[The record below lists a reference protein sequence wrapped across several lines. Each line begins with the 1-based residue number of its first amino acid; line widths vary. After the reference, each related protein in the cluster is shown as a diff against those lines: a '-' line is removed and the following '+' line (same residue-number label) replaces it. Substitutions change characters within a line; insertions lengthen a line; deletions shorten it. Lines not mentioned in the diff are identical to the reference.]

1 MAGALL
7 GADRSA
13 SNWQLL
19 LEGGGI
25 LLTEDTAAKTLV
37 EGLNEKESEAGI
49 TLSIDPSTAY
59 ATIFAPMNKNF
70 CTRFDQAIT
79 ELAPN
84 FLDSNDEPFAG
95 DLEVLANLVGDEH
108 VVTYQ
113 SDGSPLEPYKV
124 SISSAYITQRF
135 AMLNLFV
142 TPAMDI
148 YSMPCIVKSAKVIL
162 PTEKY
167 MEDQDGT
174 WSSQDVTIATMSND
188 VVTVVSDGVCEFE
201 FEGTDPTNSGT
212 ITAYCLL
219 EPDVNVVKNCA
230 AVRKYPSAIDTGYGV
245 TITMSS
251 QGILTINGTMN
262 QNAEFTVCPHGEGTG
277 VNVGY
282 NWTFYNS
289 DQINGNLLLW
299 CEEISGSCIVS
310 SGRVYVDFCSRNPSS
325 ARATVSEYQ
334 LELYNSLQIAQHTHA
349 KIIHNE
355 NTSIIAIR
363 IFASL
368 GTVFNNYQIKIGLK
382 KYPADGKVYDFGLL
396 DSYMYVPLN
405 GYSTDP
411 DANYPTTRLC
421 DGSFCVANLPES
433 YASLYRL
440 SHSWVSNNNG
450 PSQLLTGDTL
460 TEVGKAYRFTLQIIE
475 GNNTTTHL
483 YNDAPAYFNL
493 YYADATIAASIN
505 AANENLFHDGIAS
518 TTFISEKVVDFLGL
532 ATIVGTHRANGYQR
546 LAFKLE
552 EINID
557 DLDLESLTLYTDS
570 KIVNQQDIKVVYE
583 PAAITGSPIASAL
596 TWSSSNDEIATVD
609 ENGHITIHA
618 DGECTFTATSVKT
631 PSVSGSVTAMCYYA
645 QDDNMVANLVKI
657 SQATYSQGGLT
668 IKHNA
673 DGTITFNG
681 TTTNNNTVY
690 YRNVIWPLGN
700 SKTVWNVFFP
710 RQGIDG
716 EWLLWWEY
724 ISGSIEGTSTFTGG
738 SVMHELYV
746 INTAG
751 VECLK
756 IQAKY
761 TSPDD
766 TDREKYCKS
775 MTNNYGIRLVSWGFQ
790 MAKGTKFNNYTVR
803 VGIKKFANLDYHGG
817 VLEEF
822 LPALTG
828 YKKFAANKT
837 TIWTR
842 FPDGSIGGYLDE
854 STTAFPTAS
863 GYVRLTEELAYAN
876 NISGILTDDK
886 IGIAGHNYKLNVNLI
901 KFKYDRIAATELK
914 FGVAYADGTP
924 AGEITII
931 DPATFVS
938 SGTNIDLSGTTYST
952 IFQAAEQ
959 LDCAYQYFNQLKVK
973 GKEEYFAI
981 SLSDLDTM
989 IVAYGQIITVTENDT
1004 IPEDITV
1011 NYGGKLNVSSGV
1023 TLPSVTEN
1031 GGYVHIN
1038 QATVTFVPN
1047 TITDLKITGKNS
1059 ATLHSGT
1066 VLESSI
1072 INGYSAFVD
1081 VSSGGFASD
1090 IAITSGGRMY
1100 VYENGEVSNVE
1111 INNGVCTVRGLA
1123 SASDV
1128 TLNSGANLIVF
1139 NYGTVSNVV
1148 VNPGASLTGDHGSY
1162 YSITENGGYFNLLDN
1177 QNIATSVIVPNHVS
1191 GVSTNKYTAHSGT
1204 TLTDITGSDGYV
1216 YNSGIVNSTTLHY
1229 TNELTVSSGGTALN
1243 IVENGGSFWPE
1254 EGTVYTIVSNTI
1266 TGSIGSNCWNGI
1278 TVHSNTVVSDATI
1291 VNDYLDIYSGGI
1303 GSNIILENYGEAFVS
1318 SGGSVTNISAVD
1330 GTGEVYIEPGGYVSN
1345 IRLSSGGYVEVSSG
1359 GTALDVEN
1367 VPFTGLVF
1375 SHAGASVTYDNDL
1388 TGVYSGISGQVAE
1401 HADAMYTVTIDNRLE
1416 IYSGGTVNIAVLRA
1430 NSAYVAIN
1438 SGGIASG
1445 LRISGTGDIKI
1456 MAGGIAFNTEVT
1468 NGVLTVIEGGEARGI
1483 NITASNGNFGRALIV
1498 SSGAKIVSP
1507 ISAGNNARILI
1518 RSGAIINYDLQ
1529 GITPTAS
1536 ARINC
1541 SGLFD
1546 TDASPVFNAF
1556 ITSNNV
1562 NGTYKLAIPAS
1573 TFEQYPVNVYKD
1585 GISAGII
1592 TLEDSLIANDKE
1604 FSLSVSGNTLMLTQ
1618 ATYIPPVS
1626 GTIVNAGETLTV
1638 LPYEK
1643 YFDTTINGGTMFVSS
1658 EGKASSVI
1666 VNRGGKLVIPSGAI
1680 VSSIIE
1686 NGGNVVVSGGSAT
1699 FESSTISGITLTSL
1713 ASGYNNETTIHSGN
1727 TAIDVIVA
1735 DIATLNIRNSG
1746 IASNVTVNKGGS
1758 MIIDTSA
1765 TATSI
1770 VENGGRVI
1778 VSNGANVIFTPNV
1791 CSGSGGEIWNAT
1803 AHSGTSIVDVMENW
1817 GNLDVYSGGYAS
1829 NIVVSHGNLYIY
1841 DKGLV
1846 DKISF
1851 EAYGG
1856 VSVCSGG
1863 TALNIDQPTL
1873 KYLDI
1878 RVFEGGCVSNVNV
1891 NAKPGWGYFDVQSG
1905 GTLTGI
1911 IKTPS
1916 KAFAISS
1923 GGIIKLDL
1931 TEKEPG
1937 NTPLISPMS
1946 NITGYPSYTLVLND
1960 NQSSG
1965 TYNLADG
1972 LTSEGF
1978 SDMIYIQNT
1987 SGNNVGSLGMNIDYD
2002 SNGRRHYLTASEG
2015 ALTMGIGEWDLI
2027 IDNNSKVGVSGS
2039 YGNVLVKYGDLS
2051 CYAGTTI
2058 DNLQVMYR
2066 GYVTANNRQ
2075 FTISNCTEHGGDIET
2090 DKVMPYI
2097 KQLHPN
2103 HVSGISMIL
2112 SKSIQVHSGTTITD
2126 LVGPTSANSGY
2137 VRIYSG
2143 GTLIHPAI
2151 QGMRNGGFQ
2160 VFSGGVVI
2168 SPTWTSNYKNYD
2180 AIQLLSGATALAVN
2194 WDDRGKMVISSGAY
2208 VEWVGIEAIPVSD
2221 TQVIS
2226 TADTSAFDYLVMN
2239 TGSLT
2244 LANGG
2249 AVNNV
2254 EVMSNGAL
2262 IVESGASVTKIN
2274 NAGKLTISSGASINN
2289 PYISSG
2295 GTVWINGTAT
2305 SVTKQDNKDTVIYIS
2320 SGGLMTADGNLFK
2333 GSMYVS
2339 SGGSLAGGYFGTV
2352 RLSISAG
2359 ATVSNIGL
2367 GNAPYLYLHISPD
2380 TYVNC
2385 SSGQQSIQ
2393 TSNGY
2398 ISGYVCNVST
2408 YLYMSSGGTAVD
2420 TTIDSNG
2427 TMTIYSGGTGSEIT
2441 LSSGGTLVVYSGGT
2455 TADINNLGGVII
2467 GYLSSGEKAIVTSP
2481 VDTKYHI
2488 ASGGGLT
2495 VMNGGV
2501 VSDTTI
2507 NLGSIYV
2514 SSGGVANNTV
2524 INGGLMYVYSG
2535 TVTSVSVS
2543 PVSSGY
2549 VVNGATIQVDGGVAN
2564 NVLVSSACGMYV
2576 YYGGVVNSTTIYS
2589 GGTCRVSSNGSVNNA
2604 VVYGGMYVSSGC
2616 TLSNVTVSSGGYLYV
2631 SSGGTALN
2639 VTYTPT
2645 EGYITVLDGGYI
2657 TYNADVEYIGIYY
2670 GSNGVLQSHTNSM
2683 SDKNVTKQIVMEV
2696 FNSGIATNTKVSSG
2710 GSVKI
2715 SSGGIISN
2723 TTINTYGR
2731 VFVSSGG
2738 TANIVNV
2745 NSGGSIIVNS
2755 GGTATSISAA
2765 NVSASLRFTIDTSTY
2780 VTWSRSGS
2788 SFTFVNG
2795 SCANCVLEGSD
2806 YLAILSNCTVDN
2818 ISIKSCASASI
2829 SSGGF
2834 AGTIQLNNASNW
2846 IYVNNGATVNS
2857 IIISSGS
2864 GTVSEGGVVSTF
2876 TQLSGSFGVSGI
2888 VSDAIIHA
2896 GSMVVYSGGTA
2907 LNIKENGGAVYT
2919 QSGAVA
2925 VFNSHTFSNVTIR
2938 ASATIHPNT
2947 VAQNI
2952 IIASAGRVYIYS
2964 GGIVENATVE
2974 LQGSTLVSSGGTAT
2988 IKENGGYVWVDD
3000 EASATFIPNTISGLV
3015 FSTNWMYTSMATIHS
3030 GTVANDIKIVSGFNV
3045 KVYPGGICSNVL
3057 LSNCVFEISSGGTAF
3072 NVDYNPMDNTN
3083 ILAHEGAYVT
3093 YVSQY
3098 SGVIYTSN
3106 GSRSVIASLSNVSM
3120 SNGGITVICATD
3132 DGVVDTVDMSAGRII
3147 VRSEGIVRNVSVH
3160 VSNNGAYLSA
3170 YGGGLFENISMSNNL
3185 MGYCV
3190 MYLNPGASAS
3200 NIDVGPAT
3208 HLSIFSG
3215 AVATDI
3221 VENGGNVDVAEG
3233 ATVTFASNTFGNIG
3247 SDISKVTI
3255 HSNTT
3260 LSGIVLQG
3268 YPGWPI
3274 SCMVYGGT
3282 VKDTEITADYM
3293 YVSDGYMSNV
3303 TISGGYRVQLVGSRL
3318 TVSDITFRSGY
3329 TYLEE
3334 GSFTNI
3340 HVSTWTL
3347 VSGDVHINGVE
3358 CVGFLQLVSGTI
3370 SNLNIDSTCTVLVN
3384 TDGIV
3389 SNANIYTGGM
3399 VCSQG
3404 CTVNSVTIHENG
3416 QLTVLPSATVSNI
3429 VIKSN
3434 GELFVSSGAS
3444 ALNVISNTGGVIS
3457 AHADAYITYA

>member
-49 TLSIDPSTAY
+49 TLSVDPSTAY
-59 ATIFAPMNKNF
+59 ATVFAPVDKNF
-70 CTRFDQAIT
+70 CSRFDQAIV

-84 FLDSNDEPFAG
+84 FLDVNEQPFAG

-148 YSMPCIVKSAKVIL
+148 YSMSCIVKSAKVIL

-188 VVTVVSDGVCEFE
+188 VVTVVSDGVCKFE

-230 AVRKYPSAIDTGYGV
+230 SARPYSSTDTAYGV
-245 TITMSS
+245 TIQMSN
-251 QGILTINGTMN
+251 QGVLTLNGTMT
-262 QNAEFTVCPHGEGTG
+262 QNAEFTVSPLA
-277 VNVGY
+277 NGY
-282 NWTFYNS
+282 QVPTYFDCS
-289 DQINGNLLLW
+289 DIEGNLLLW
-299 CEEISGSCIVS
+299 CEELGGSCTVP
-310 SGRVYVDFCSRNPSS
+310 SGRVYIDFCSKHPSS
-325 ARATVSEYQ
+325 SNVTVSEYQ
-334 LELYNSLQIAQHTHA
+334 IELYNTSQIAQYTHA
-349 KIIHNE
+349 KLIHNDTK
-355 NTSIIAIR
+355 NIYGIR
-363 IFASL
+363 IFASS
-368 GTVFNNYQIKIGLK
+368 GTVFNNYQIRIGIK
-382 KYPADGKVYDFGLL
+382 KYPTNGQVYNFGLL
-396 DSYMYVPLN
+396 EPYMLAPNAFAQYMGN
-405 GYSTDP
+405 GP
-411 DANYPTTRLC
+411 HTRVC
-421 DGSFCVANLPES
+421 DGSFSFFGLDISAAV
-433 YASLYRL
+433 YRY
-440 SHSWVSNNNG
+440 SHSYTSTQFG
-450 PSQLLTGDTL
+450 PATIVTGDQI
-460 TEVGKAYRFTLQIIE
+460 TEVGKAYRFTVQIVE
-475 GNNTTTHL
+475 KPENTTTMFK
-483 YNDAPAYFNL
+483 NAPAYFNL
-493 YYADATIAASIN
+493 YYSDGTIAATIN
-505 AANENLFHDGIAS
+505 LTSEDQFRNDIAS
-518 TTFISEKVVDFLGL
+518 TSFISEKVVDFLGL
-532 ATIVGTHRANGYQR
+532 ATIKGATMQGRFRV
-546 LAFKLE
+546 AFNLK
-552 EINID
+552 EINVD
-557 DLDLESLTLYTDS
+557 DLDLENLTLYTDS
-570 KIVNQQDIKVVYE
+570 KIVNQQDIKIVYE
-583 PAAITGSPIASAL
+583 PAAIVGSPTASAL
-596 TWSSSNDEIATVD
+596 IWSSSDDEIATVD
-609 ENGHITIHA
+609 ENGHITVHS

-631 PSVSGSVTAMCYYA
+631 PSISASVTAMCYYA

-657 SQATYSQGGLT
+657 SQATYSQGGIT

-681 TTTNNNTVY
+681 TTTNSNTTY

-700 SKTVWNVFFP
+700 NKTVWNVFFP
-710 RQGIDG
+710 RQGISG
-716 EWLLWWEY
+716 TWLLWWEY
-724 ISGSIEGTSTFTGG
+724 VSGSIEGTSTFTGG
-738 SVMHELYV
+738 SVSHELYV
-746 INTAG
+746 INHSGT
-751 VECLK
+751 EILK

-775 MTNNYGIRLVSWGFQ
+775 MTTNDGIRLVSWGFQ

-822 LPALTG
+822 LCALTG
-828 YKKFAANKT
+828 YKKFATNKS

-854 STTAFPTAS
+854 STTAFPSAS
-863 GYVRLTEELAYAN
+863 GYVRLTKELTYAN
-876 NISGILTDDK
+876 NVSSILTGDK
-886 IGIAGHNYKLNVNLI
+886 IGIAGHNYRLDVNLI

-938 SGTNIDLSGTTYST
+938 SGTNIDLRGTTYST
-952 IFQAAEQ
+952 TFQAAEQ

-989 IVAYGQIITVTENDT
+989 IVAYGQTITVTEND
-1004 IPEDITV
+1004 IVPEDITV
-1011 NYGGKLNVSSGV
+1011 NYGGRLNVSSGI
-1023 TLPSVTEN
+1023 TLPKVTEN
-1031 GGYVHIN
+1031 GGYVRID
-1038 QATVTFVPN
+1038 QATVAFVPN
-1047 TITDLKITGKNS
+1047 TITDLEITGKNS

-1072 INGYSAFVD
+1072 INGNSAFVD
-1081 VSSGGFASD
+1081 VSSGGSCVD
-1090 IAITSGGRMY
+1090 TTITSGGRMY
-1100 VYENGEVSNVE
+1100 VYGDGIASNIEVNEGSLSVNA
-1111 INNGVCTVRGLA
+1111 RA
-1123 SASDV
+1123 DV
-1128 TLNSGANLIVF
+1128 FDITLNSGAALVVS

-1148 VNPGASLTGDHGSY
+1148 VNPGASLTGYQHGNY
-1162 YSITENGGYFNLLDN
+1162 YNITENGGYFSLSDN
-1177 QNIATSVIVPNHVS
+1177 QNIATSVIAPNHVS
-1191 GVSTNKYTAHSGT
+1191 GVSTDKYTAHSGT
-1204 TLTDITGSDGYV
+1204 TLTDITGNSGYV

-1229 TNELTVSSGGTALN
+1229 TNELSVSSGGTALN
-1243 IVENGGSFWPE
+1243 IVENGGSFWHE
-1254 EGTVYTIVSNTI
+1254 EGAVYTIASNTI
-1266 TGSIGSNCWNGI
+1266 TGSIGSGCWNGI
-1278 TVHSNTVVSDATI
+1278 TVHSNTVVSDATVI
-1291 VNDYLDIYSGGI
+1291 DDYLAVYSGGVC
-1303 GSNIILENYGEAFVS
+1303 SNVTLIDDGEIYIS
-1318 SGGSVTNISAVD
+1318 SGGFAGNVSA
-1330 GTGEVYIEPGGYVSN
+1330 IEPYCYIFVEHGGYASSV
-1345 IRLSSGGYVEVSSG
+1345 RLSSGGRIEVSSG
-1359 GTALDVEN
+1359 GTALDAEN
-1367 VPFTGLVF
+1367 VPFTGLVI
-1375 SHAGASVTYDNDL
+1375 SHAGATVTFMNNLSGVYYGNVGQIASHADSLYTPTINSRFE
-1388 TGVYSGISGQVAE
+1388 VYSGGVINIGAMRTGGYLQV
-1401 HADAMYTVTIDNRLE
+1401 
-1416 IYSGGTVNIAVLRA
+1416 
-1430 NSAYVAIN
+1430 N
-1438 SGGIASG
+1438 SGGIVSNVRFVDNCNIDIMNGGKAYNTS
-1445 LRISGTGDIKI
+1445 ISTGVVYIYD
-1456 MAGGIAFNTEVT
+1456 GGY
-1468 NGVLTVIEGGEARGI
+1468 
-1483 NITASNGNFGRALIV
+1483 ASNVTITTLNGTDRAMII
-1498 SSGAKIVSP
+1498 SSGGTLAGSVDIGGSAKI
-1507 ISAGNNARILI
+1507 LL
-1518 RSGAIINYDLQ
+1518 RSGAIVNYDLQ
-1529 GITPTAS
+1529 GITPAAS
-1536 ARINC
+1536 ARMNC

-1546 TDASPVFNAF
+1546 ADASPVFNA
-1556 ITSNNV
+1556 IVTSNNV
-1562 NGTYKLAIPAS
+1562 NGSYKLAIPAS
-1573 TFEQYPVNVYKD
+1573 TFEQYPVNVYQD
-1585 GISAGII
+1585 GISAGAI
-1592 TLEDSLIANDKE
+1592 TLEDSLIVNDKE
-1604 FSLSVSGNTLMLTQ
+1604 FSLSVSGNTLMFTQ

-1638 LPYEK
+1638 LPDERYI
-1643 YFDTTINGGTMFVSS
+1643 DNTINSGGSM
-1658 EGKASSVI
+1658 
-1666 VNRGGKLVIPSGAI
+1666 I
-1680 VSSIIE
+1680 VSSNGHITSTVVNYGATLDLIGSDAVIANAIIE
-1686 NGGNVVVSGGSAT
+1686 NGGYVNTRINNNNDGIGFASNTFSGLTINHNSTTVHSGTTATDIIVDDQGSLQVKRYGVANNVVVNPWGHLSAFANATVTSVVENGGNVSAHESASVTYVPNT
-1699 FESSTISGITLTSL
+1699 FTSKHT
-1713 ASGYNNETTIHSGN
+1713 ANCTIHSGN
-1727 TAIDVIVA
+1727 TGIGTFIDWGNMYIFDGGTAINTIVSHGSMYVFSGAVA
-1735 DIATLNIRNSG
+1735 DHISTFKYGRIEVLSG
-1746 IASNVTVNKGGS
+1746 
-1758 MIIDTSA
+1758 A
-1765 TATSI
+1765 TATNLS
-1770 VENGGRVI
+1770 
-1778 VSNGANVIFTPNV
+1778 AHYDH
-1791 CSGSGGEIWNAT
+1791 GSVTIYAD
-1803 AHSGTSIVDVMENW
+1803 ACAS
-1817 GNLDVYSGGYAS
+1817 NLDFTKDNGQWGSIKV
-1829 NIVVSHGNLYIY
+1829 L
-1841 DKGLV
+1841 
-1846 DKISF
+1846 
-1851 EAYGG
+1851 
-1856 VSVCSGG
+1856 SGG
-1863 TALNIDQPTL
+1863 TI
-1873 KYLDI
+1873 
-1878 RVFEGGCVSNVNV
+1878 
-1891 NAKPGWGYFDVQSG
+1891 
-1905 GTLTGI
+1905 TGI
-1911 IKTPS
+1911 IKTS
-1916 KAFAISS
+1916 ATYGIIVSS
-1923 GGIIKLDL
+1923 GGIINFDL
-1931 TEKEPG
+1931 TSR
-1937 NTPLISPMS
+1937 TPDNETLLSPMS
-1946 NITGYPSYTLVLND
+1946 RVNGQPTYILTLSDTL
-1960 NQSSG
+1960 SSG
-1965 TYNLADG
+1965 VYNLADG

-2027 IDNNSKVGVSGS
+2027 IDNDSKVGVSGS
-2039 YGNVLVKYGDLS
+2039 YGNVLVKYGNLS

-2066 GYVTANNRQ
+2066 GYVTANNNK
-2075 FTISNCTEHGGDIET
+2075 FTISNCTEHGGAIET
-2090 DKVMPYI
+2090 NTVIPYV

-2103 HVSGISMIL
+2103 HVSGLSMIFG
-2112 SKSIQVHSGTTITD
+2112 KNIQVHSGTTITD
-2126 LVGPTSANSGY
+2126 LVGPTSEHSGY

-2151 QGMRNGGFQ
+2151 QGMGNGGFQ

-2168 SPTWTSNYKNYD
+2168 SPTWTSNYLGRD
-2180 AIQLLSGATALAVN
+2180 MIQLLSGATALAVN
-2194 WDDRGKMVISSGAY
+2194 WDDRSKLSISSGAY

-2244 LANGG
+2244 IANGG
-2249 AVNNV
+2249 AVNSVN
-2254 EVMSNGAL
+2254 VMSNGAL
-2262 IVESGASVTKIN
+2262 IIESGASLAKID

-2295 GTVWINGTAT
+2295 GTVWIKGTAT
-2305 SVTKQDNKDTVIYIS
+2305 SVTKHDNPDTVIYIS
-2320 SGGLMTADGNLFK
+2320 SGGLMTAGGNIFK

-2339 SGGSLAGGYFGTV
+2339 SGGSLTDGYLGSV

-2367 GNAPYLYLHISPD
+2367 GNTPYVYLHISPD
-2380 TYVNC
+2380 TYVNY
-2385 SSGQQSIQ
+2385 SSGQQNIQ

-2398 ISGYVCNVST
+2398 ISGYVCNAST
-2408 YLYMSSGGTAVD
+2408 YLYISSGGTAVD

-2467 GYLSSGEKAIVTSP
+2467 GYFSSGEKAIVTSP

-2501 VSDTTI
+2501 VSDATI

-2543 PVSSGY
+2543 PVSSGN

-2731 VFVSSGG
+2731 VYVNSGG
-2738 TANIVNV
+2738 TANIVNI

-2765 NVSASLRFTIDTSTY
+2765 NVSASLKFTIDTSTY

-2876 TQLSGSFGVSGI
+2876 TQLSGSFGVGGI

-2896 GSMVVYSGGTA
+2896 GSMVVSSGGTA

-2925 VFNSHTFSNVTIR
+2925 VFNSHTFSNVTIK
-2938 ASATIHPNT
+2938 ASATIHSNT
-2947 VAQNI
+2947 VAQDI

-2964 GGIVENATVE
+2964 GGIVESATVE
-2974 LQGSTLVSSGGTAT
+2974 LQGSTLVSSGGTAA

-3030 GTVANDIKIVSGFNV
+3030 GTVANDITIVSGFNV

-3120 SNGGITVICATD
+3120 GNGGITVICATD

-3160 VSNNGAYLSA
+3160 VSNNAAYLSA
-3170 YGGGLFENISMSNNL
+3170 YDGGLFENISMSNNL
-3185 MGYCV
+3185 MGYCT

-3215 AVATDI
+3215 AIATDI

-3247 SDISKVTI
+3247 SDISTVTV

-3260 LSGIVLQG
+3260 LSGAVLQG
-3268 YPGWPI
+3268 YPGWSV
-3274 SCMVYGGT
+3274 SCMIYGGT
-3282 VKDTEITADYM
+3282 VKDTEITANYM

-3303 TISGGYRVQLVGSRL
+3303 TISGGYSVQLDGSRL
-3318 TVSDITFRSGY
+3318 TVSDITFRSGN
-3329 TYLEE
+3329 TYLIG

-3340 HVSTWTL
+3340 HISAWTL
-3347 VSGDVHINGVE
+3347 ISGDVHINGVE
-3358 CVGFLQLVSGTI
+3358 CAGFLQLLSGTVN
-3370 SNLNIDSTCTVLVN
+3370 NLNIDSTCTVLVN
-3384 TDGIV
+3384 TNGIV
-3389 SNANIYTGGM
+3389 SNVNIYTGYMICG
-3399 VCSQG
+3399 QG

-3416 QLTVLPSATVSNI
+3416 QLVVSPCAIVSNI
-3429 VIKSN
+3429 VIESN